1 MVNES
6 AAFAGVLEHFP
17 VTRKTRPEPS
27 QKRETGT
34 FLERNKAIETLGLE
48 DAANPRRKGTPMTP
62 NGTSAVPDRSLAS
75 GRTALSAP
83 VRIDWVDYAK
93 GICIVMVVMMHS
105 VLGVE
110 AATGQTGF
118 MHALVAFAK
127 PFRMP
132 DFFLISGLFLAVVID
147 RDWRVYLDRKV
158 MHFAY
163 FYLLWVTIQ
172 FGFKAPSFAA
182 EAGWTHA
189 GSMYLQSFIE
199 PFGTLWFIY
208 LLPVF
213 FVVTKAT
220 RQMPPLAIWAVAALL
235 EMAHI
240 STGWT
245 VIDEFA
251 ARFVYFYS
259 GYWLAGY
266 VFAWS
271 DRSRAHP
278 AWALAGLAL
287 WALVN
292 GTLVE
297 LGCSEWPLL
306 SLALGLAGALA
317 IVTMGTLLAR
327 MQWLNF
333 LRYCGEHSIVIYL
346 AFFLP
351 MAATRT
357 LLLKAGSVHDI
368 GTISLIVTVV
378 GVVGAI
384 AIWRAALALRANFL
398 FERPAAFWI
407 APKKAQPA
415 LQAAE

>member
-1 MVNES
+1 
-6 AAFAGVLEHFP
+6 
-17 VTRKTRPEPS
+17 
-27 QKRETGT
+27 
-34 FLERNKAIETLGLE
+34 
-48 DAANPRRKGTPMTP
+48 MTS
-62 NGTSAVPDRSLAS
+62 NGTSAVAQNSGPARS
-75 GRTALSAP
+75 GR
-83 VRIDWVDYAK
+83 VDWIDYAK

-110 AATGQTGF
+110 LAAGQSGF
-118 MHALVAFAK
+118 MHPLVAFAK

-132 DFFLISGLFLAVVID
+132 DFFLISGLFLPLVVG
-147 RDWRVYLDRKV
+147 RDWRTYLDRKV
-158 MHFAY
+158 VHFAY
-163 FYLLWVTIQ
+163 FYVLWVTIQ

-182 EAGWTHA
+182 ETSWAHVGFL
-189 GSMYLQSFIE
+189 YLESFIE

-220 RQMPPLAIWAVAALL
+220 RRAPPLLIWGVAALL

-240 STGWT
+240 ATGWT

-259 GYWLAGY
+259 GYLFASH
-266 VFAWS
+266 VFALS
-271 DRSRAHP
+271 DRARANP

-287 WALVN
+287 WALID
-292 GTLVE
+292 GGLVAA
-297 LGCSEWPLL
+297 GFSEWPLI
-306 SLALGLAGALA
+306 SLALGLAGACA

-327 MQWLNF
+327 AHWLGF

-346 AFFLP
+346 SFFLP
-351 MAATRT
+351 MASTRT
-357 LLLKAGSVHDI
+357 LLLRTGWIHDI
-368 GTISLIVTVV
+368 GTVSLIVTVV
-378 GVVGAI
+378 GVVGALL
-384 AIWRAALALRANFL
+384 IWWAALAVGANFL

-407 APKKAQPA
+407 APRKRAT

>member
-1 MVNES
+1 
-6 AAFAGVLEHFP
+6 
-17 VTRKTRPEPS
+17 
-27 QKRETGT
+27 
-34 FLERNKAIETLGLE
+34 
-48 DAANPRRKGTPMTP
+48 MTP
-62 NGTSAVPDRSLAS
+62 NGTSAVPAP
-75 GRTALSAP
+75 SA
-83 VRIDWVDYAK
+83 RIDWVDYAK

-110 AATGQTGF
+110 AAAGQTGF
-118 MHALVAFAK
+118 MHVLVAFAK

-147 RDWRVYLDRKV
+147 RDWRTYLDRKV
-158 MHFAY
+158 VHFAY

-182 EAGWTHA
+182 EAGWAHV
-189 GSMYLQSFIE
+189 GLMYLESFIE

-220 RQMPPLAIWAVAALL
+220 RQMQPLAIWAVAALL

-266 VFAWS
+266 VFGWS
-271 DRSRAHP
+271 DRARAHP
-278 AWALAGLAL
+278 AAALAGLAL
-287 WALVN
+287 WTLVN
-292 GTLVE
+292 GSLVE
-297 LGCSEWPLL
+297 LGFSEWPLV

-317 IVTMGTLLAR
+317 IVTMGTLLAQAHR
-327 MQWLNF
+327 LNF

-357 LLLKAGSVHDI
+357 LLLQTGLVHDI

-378 GVVGAI
+378 GVAGAL
-384 AIWRAALALRANFL
+384 AIWRIALKAGANFL

-407 APKKAQPA
+407 VPKKTQPT